1 MIEIRDM
8 KEVGRSVRSARRAQG
23 VSQTTL
29 ARLSNV
35 GLRFLCDVER
45 GKASVHAGKLLA
57 VLASLGIAVRLDIP
71 EA

>member
-1 MIEIRDM
+1 MIEIQNM
-8 KEVGRSVRSARRAQG
+8 KDVGLAVRSARRAQG
-23 VSQTTL
+23 VSQTAL

-45 GKASVHAGKLLA
+45 GKDSVHSGKLLA